1 MSYRFMFGPSGSG
14 KSSALQEMLLTK
26 AGQAIEQGNLSENYV
41 LLVPDQYSMQTQKEI
56 VSRAGRKGILNIDV
70 LSFGRLT
77 HRIFEEV
84 GVPQRAALD
93 ETGKTLLIK
102 RAAEGCADSLRILGR
117 SIHYPGMVAEVKS
130 VLSEFMQYRIT
141 EEELGRMLDFATER
155 GQGAL
160 SARLD
165 DLRTLYS
172 AFMKAKR
179 DRFITSEETLDLVAE
194 AIPSSDWVK
203 RSEFVLDGFTG
214 FTPVQYRVIA
224 ALIRCGRD
232 VTIALDYGNDGG
244 PSPAWVRKNRSA
256 GREDALFYLSR
267 KTVCDIERMAVAGD
281 LPRKEDILVE
291 GAGEVPRRF
300 LSNPVLAHLEQ
311 HIFRHP
317 QPVFH
322 APSDGRIRIFETDT
336 PEEEVRQILIEVK
349 RLTLSKGYHYRD
361 ISVVC
366 GDLARYAALFEK
378 EAPGYGIPYYIDARG
393 TAGLNPLTEAV
404 RSALMIRPQGFSYT
418 AVFRYLR
425 SGMSGLSRRETDLL
439 ENYCL
444 AHGIRGRRKWG
455 ISFDAQTEPLRKKF
469 LSEIEPVAGSIETE
483 RIPAATAAERT
494 RAVYAF
500 MTGLSME
507 EKMQEMSDAF
517 QEAGDYV
524 RAGQYSQLYRRV
536 VSLLEQIYDLLGD
549 EKISA
554 KEYLELLEAG
564 FTEIRPGTVPQQAD
578 RVLIGDI
585 ERTRLSECRV
595 LFFAGVNDGNI
606 PRGTSRGGLLSDLD
620 REFLGTFL
628 KNDGTEL
635 SPSPRLQMCLQRL
648 YLYMNMTKPTD
659 SLYLS
664 FARTTPE
671 GASLRPSYLIRMV
684 GNLFP
689 DAAVEH
695 PQLLPAGQQLTG
707 ERDSIA
713 WLSGA
718 LRQYAQ
724 GGLGRNQEA
733 DTRKK
738 EQEYSGE
745 EPHRTEQPDIS
756 EDAVRTAY
764 GYLVRNGSEKTRRAA
779 EKLKE
784 AAFFRY
790 EPAMISDET
799 AQALY
804 GRSIRSG
811 ISRMETAAQ
820 CLLRQFLQYGLA
832 LARRDEHTIEPAD
845 TGTILHESL
854 DRFSEKLR
862 RNGLSWNSF
871 TKAEGHQLA
880 SEALMETA
888 ASYKDLLMYS
898 TARSSRQ
905 LARMERILER
915 STDTLQYQLQK
926 GLFVPEEYEFAFGR
940 GNGAPSLQFPLPGG
954 RQLYLSGRIDR
965 LDLCRDEGRI
975 FVKILDYKSG
985 ALDLETELIRRGI
998 QLQLIL
1004 YMEAAIRDLAAKDPG
1019 AQLIPSAMLYYR
1031 ITDPV
1036 ISGNRVS
1043 DKSGGNGAADEAAA
1057 LSAIRAD
1064 LRPTGMV
1071 LSEPYSYRRLDR
1083 YIDKKSD
1090 VIPLSLKKDGEP
1102 SKGSHVYSMEEFGRL
1117 TDAVNETVCRLAG
1130 EILAGS
1136 ADASP
1141 AVWKDSA
1148 GVDRTA
1154 CDHCPYIGVCGFDP
1168 AISGYRYRGPETGHS
1183 KSDHPD
1189 PCGPD
1194 HLNTDHSVQS

>member
-26 AGQAIEQGNLSENYV
+26 AGQAIHTGDLSENYV

-56 VSRAGRKGILNIDV
+56 VLRAARKGILNIDV

-77 HRIFEEV
+77 HKIFEEV
-84 GVPQRAALD
+84 GAPERAALD
-93 ETGKTLLIK
+93 ETGKTLLLK
-102 RAAEGCADSLRILGR
+102 RAAETCADSLCILGK
-117 SIHYPGMVAEVKS
+117 SIHYPGMIAEVKS

-141 EEELGRMLDFATER
+141 EEELGHMLDFAKER

-160 SARLD
+160 SARLK

-179 DRFITSEETLDLVAE
+179 DRFITSEETLDLLAE

-224 ALIRCGRD
+224 ALIRYGRD
-232 VTIALDYGNDGG
+232 VTIALDYGNDDG
-244 PSPAWVRKNRSA
+244 PSLDRVRRNRYA
-256 GREDALFYLSR
+256 GREDALFYLTR
-267 KTVCDIERMAVAGD
+267 KTVCDLDRMADAGD
-281 LPRKEDILVE
+281 LSRSEDLFVS
-291 GAGEVPRRF
+291 GGGEVPGRF
-300 LSNPVLAHLEQ
+300 VSNPVLAHLEQ

-349 RLTLSKGYHYRD
+349 RLALTKGYLYRD

-378 EAPGYGIPYYIDARG
+378 EAPGYGIPFYIDARG
-393 TAGLNPLTEAV
+393 TAGLNPLTEAI
-404 RSALMIRPQGFSYT
+404 RSALKIRPQGFSYA

-425 SGMSGLSRRETDLL
+425 SGMSGLTRQEIDLL

-444 AHGIRGRRKWG
+444 AHGIKGRRKWSV
-455 ISFDAQTEPLRKKF
+455 SFDAQTEPLRKKF
-469 LSEIEPVAGSIETE
+469 LCEIEPVAGSIDTE
-483 RIPAATAAERT
+483 RIPSATAAERT
-494 RAVYAF
+494 NAVF
-500 MTGLSME
+500 TFLEGLSME
-507 EKMQEMSDAF
+507 EKMQGMSAAF
-517 QEAGDYV
+517 QEDGDFV
-524 RAGQYSQLYRRV
+524 RAGQYSQLYRCV
-536 VSLLEQIYDLLGD
+536 VSLLEQIRDLLGD

-554 KEYLELLEAG
+554 KEYLELLESG

-585 ERTRLSECRV
+585 ERTRLSQCRV
-595 LFFAGVNDGNI
+595 LFFAGVNDGSI

-628 KNDGTEL
+628 KDAGTEL
-635 SPSPRLQMCLQRL
+635 SPSPRLEMCLQRL

-684 GNLFP
+684 RNLFP

-695 PQLLPAGQQLTG
+695 PQLRPVEQQLTG
-707 ERDSIA
+707 ERDSVV
-713 WLSGA
+713 WLSDA
-718 LRQYAQ
+718 LRRYAQ
-724 GGLGRNQEA
+724 GGLAESSGKNAQKEDPRDSGA
-733 DTRKK
+733 DT
-738 EQEYSGE
+738 E
-745 EPHRTEQPDIS
+745 RTDRDNLS
-756 EDAVRTAY
+756 EDTVSTAY
-764 GYLVRNGSEKTRRAA
+764 GYLIRRGSEETVKAV

-784 AAFFRY
+784 AAFLRY
-790 EPAMISDET
+790 EPASISDET
-799 AQALY
+799 AQAIY
-804 GRSIRSG
+804 GRSINCG

-832 LARRDEHTIEPAD
+832 LAKRDEHTIEPAD

-854 DRFSEKLR
+854 DRFSDKLR
-862 RNGLSWNSF
+862 KNGLAWNSF
-871 TKAEGHQLA
+871 TRSEGRRLS

-888 ASYKDLLMYS
+888 AAYKDLLMYS
-898 TARSSRQ
+898 TARSSHE
-905 LARMERILER
+905 LSRMERILER
-915 STDTLQYQLQK
+915 STDTLQYQLQQ
-926 GLFVPEEYEFAFGR
+926 GLFVPEESEFAFGAA
-940 GNGAPSLQFPLPGG
+940 GGAPSLQFSLENG
-954 RQLYLSGRIDR
+954 RSLRLTGRIDR
-965 LDLCRDEGRI
+965 LDLCRDDGRI

-985 ALDLETELIRRGI
+985 SLDLDTDLIRRGI
-998 QLQLIL
+998 QLQLVL
-1004 YMEAAIRDLAAKDPG
+1004 YMEAAMRGLAAREPG
-1019 AQLIPSAMLYYR
+1019 ADIIPSAMLYYR

-1036 ISGNRVS
+1036 ISGNKALQGS
-1043 DKSGGNGAADEAAA
+1043 SEEAGTEEETA
-1057 LSAIRAD
+1057 LARIRAS
-1064 LRPTGMV
+1064 LRPTGLI
-1071 LSEPYSYRRLDR
+1071 LSDPESYRRLDR
-1083 YIDKKSD
+1083 YIDKKSS
-1090 VIPLSLKKDGEP
+1090 VIPLILNKEGMP
-1102 SKGSHVYSMEEFGRL
+1102 AKGSHVYSPAGFNQL

-1141 AVWKDSA
+1141 AVWKDRS
-1148 GVDRTA
+1148 GGERTA
-1154 CDHCPYIGVCGFDP
+1154 CDYCPYRGVCGFDP
-1168 AISGYRYRGPETGHS
+1168 AISGYRYRGEDA
-1183 KSDHPD
+1183 DHPGAAPPD
-1189 PCGPD
+1189 PDRSDAD
-1194 HLNTDHSVQS
+1194 HRFIQ